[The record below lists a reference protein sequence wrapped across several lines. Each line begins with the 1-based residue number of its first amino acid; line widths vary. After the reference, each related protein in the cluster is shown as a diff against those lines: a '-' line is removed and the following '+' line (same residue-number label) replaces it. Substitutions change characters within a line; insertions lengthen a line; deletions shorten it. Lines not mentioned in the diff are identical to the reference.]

1 MQMLNDR
8 PLAALFLAAAACLL
22 LAPGAAHGQ
31 AIGGTVT
38 DTTGGVLPG
47 VTVEARSPALIE
59 QVRTAVTDGNGQYL
73 IVALETGDYSVTFT
87 LPGFSTVVREG
98 VELSGGFTANVD
110 VELPVGA
117 LEETVTVTQASP
129 LIDVQSVEQRETMD
143 REVYEVLPTARSYD
157 AMALLVP
164 AMNVQGGPTTS
175 VSADTGGITGGGS
188 NRISIHGS
196 RDADAIVA
204 IDGMDVNQVAFDGS
218 PAGGSTSDTPMAEF
232 VYDYSGS
239 SAEVETGGVRLNMI
253 PKEGANT
260 FSGGLF
266 ADMAHSSWL
275 ADNINQEL
283 VDRGIQGGFDGGT
296 TLDQAWSVAPSIGGP
311 IARDRLWF
319 FATYTFRRAAQFP
332 AGLFVN
338 EDTSGTLYMPSPA
351 DKARTNTDRH
361 EATLRLT
368 WQASDKDKVQAF
380 WRHSPNNRSPN
391 LVGSALDPIFIS
403 PEAGSEIDSGTYTY
417 QASWVRPQ
425 TNRVLFEAA
434 VSMQPNFTDLFP
446 LDAETQLAR
455 GNPNLYDARTDL
467 YGSYEATTSD
477 MVRNMGFFFHGTGV
491 HFSTR
496 NTSVRGSMSYVTGS
510 HNVKVGIQSNL
521 KWQNESYQSNNGWTN
536 QITFFGRPVQAR
548 FAARPNETNQLTNIG
563 VYAQDQWTIDR
574 VTLNLGV
581 RFDYFEGSYP
591 DQTTEAM
598 TWAPTPRTFPGS
610 TVASW
615 KDLQP
620 RLGVVYDVT
629 GDGRTALKA
638 SASRYGE
645 RDAIALSGEVNP
657 VANNVLM
664 SRTWLDGRVCLNPA
678 VCIPGDGVVQGDPL
692 LAYPNGEILSF
703 NPNPGFASPGITDR
717 FDPDYAF
724 GWGKK
729 EANWM
734 FSGSLQHELTT
745 GVSVDVGYFR
755 RAYVN
760 LAAVDNQAVSAGDW
774 DEWVFMVPEDPRL
787 PDGGGYPLTLVDLN
801 PAAVSVPQNVTGNA
815 EAFGGRM
822 ESWHGVDLNFNAR
835 VEGVLFQG
843 GFATGKRTADACAVN
858 AALPERINEGAG
870 GLTGGGDSVVPVEH
884 CATETPWLHQ
894 ASLFGSY
901 TFPYDIVLSGTFFT
915 RPGTPRLAVLAV
927 PNAVAEAGL
936 GRPPTETSIAVNVIP
951 PGSAYGDRL
960 NQVDLRVAKVINT
973 GGTSNVRAALD
984 LYNVFNAN
992 AVARERYTLRNYL
1005 QPVGVQLGRLVKLT
1019 MQLNF

>member
-1 MQMLNDR
+1 MQILGDR
-8 PLAALFLAAAACLL
+8 PLAVLVLAAAACLL

-196 RDADAIVA
+196 RDADAVVA
-204 IDGMDVNQVAFDGS
+204 IDGMDINQVAFDGS

-239 SAEVETGGVRLNMI
+239 S
-253 PKEGANT
+253 
-260 FSGGLF
+260 
-266 ADMAHSSWL
+266 
-275 ADNINQEL
+275 
-283 VDRGIQGGFDGGT
+283 
-296 TLDQAWSVAPSIGGP
+296 
-311 IARDRLWF
+311 
-319 FATYTFRRAAQFP
+319 
-332 AGLFVN
+332 
-338 EDTSGTLYMPSPA
+338 
-351 DKARTNTDRH
+351 
-361 EATLRLT
+361 
-368 WQASDKDKVQAF
+368 
-380 WRHSPNNRSPN
+380 
-391 LVGSALDPIFIS
+391 
-403 PEAGSEIDSGTYTY
+403 
-417 QASWVRPQ
+417 
-425 TNRVLFEAA
+425 
-434 VSMQPNFTDLFP
+434 
-446 LDAETQLAR
+446 
-455 GNPNLYDARTDL
+455 
-467 YGSYEATTSD
+467 
-477 MVRNMGFFFHGTGV
+477 
-491 HFSTR
+491 
-496 NTSVRGSMSYVTGS
+496 
-510 HNVKVGIQSNL
+510 
-521 KWQNESYQSNNGWTN
+521 
-536 QITFFGRPVQAR
+536 
-548 FAARPNETNQLTNIG
+548 
-563 VYAQDQWTIDR
+563 
-574 VTLNLGV
+574 
-581 RFDYFEGSYP
+581 
-591 DQTTEAM
+591 
-598 TWAPTPRTFPGS
+598 
-610 TVASW
+610 
-615 KDLQP
+615 
-620 RLGVVYDVT
+620 
-629 GDGRTALKA
+629 
-638 SASRYGE
+638 
-645 RDAIALSGEVNP
+645 
-657 VANNVLM
+657 
-664 SRTWLDGRVCLNPA
+664 
-678 VCIPGDGVVQGDPL
+678 
-692 LAYPNGEILSF
+692 
-703 NPNPGFASPGITDR
+703 
-717 FDPDYAF
+717 
-724 GWGKK
+724 
-729 EANWM
+729 
-734 FSGSLQHELTT
+734 
-745 GVSVDVGYFR
+745 
-755 RAYVN
+755 
-760 LAAVDNQAVSAGDW
+760 
-774 DEWVFMVPEDPRL
+774 
-787 PDGGGYPLTLVDLN
+787 
-801 PAAVSVPQNVTGNA
+801 A

-843 GFATGKRTADACAVN
+843 GFATGKRTTEACAVN
-858 AALPERINEGAG
+858 AALPERINQGAG

-901 TFPYDIVLSGTFFT
+901 TFPYDIVLSGTLFT
-915 RPGTPRLAVLAV
+915 RPGTPRLAVVPV
-927 PNAVAEAGL
+927 PNAVAEAAL

-960 NQVDLRVAKVINT
+960 NQVDLRIAKVINT
-973 GGTSNVRAALD
+973 GGTSNLRASLD